1 MLGRAGRTGLATVVA
16 AAVGMGVAGVAQAV
30 PTTVQPHPMATWQA
44 NGRVNAIAVSG
55 NTVYIGGQF
64 TSMRPPGDP
73 AGTGEVARNHVAAL
87 DLTTGALLPWNPNAN
102 STVRAIKVAGAYV
115 YLGGAFTQVGGA
127 THTRLAKVAAAGT
140 GAVVSTWNASA
151 SGEVF
156 SLASAGGTIYAGGG
170 FGTVDGSAR
179 ANLAAVTGTAG
190 TVLPWNPG
198 TDGQVKAI
206 RFVSATEL
214 VVGGT
219 FTHLAG
225 ASASNLGAVN
235 PTSGAAV
242 SWQGHTSY
250 PVIGLANDA
259 AGLYVAGAGGGGN
272 FAAFD
277 PTTGR
282 PLWVGGTNGNVQA
295 IGVVNGVVYLGGHFQ
310 TYCGVQHGQHT
321 CTTPITRN
329 KLLAVD
335 ETDGSLLPWDPSA
348 NSVLGVFALQG
359 VAATGDMLV
368 GGDFT
373 STGQRAQQSYAE
385 YTP

>member
-1 MLGRAGRTGLATVVA
+1 MLGRASRVGLATAVA
-16 AAVGMGVAGVAQAV
+16 AAVGIGGTGVAQAA
-30 PTTVQPHPMATWQA
+30 PATVQSHPVATWQT

-55 NTVYIGGQF
+55 NTVYLGGQF
-64 TSMRPPGDP
+64 TSMRPPGAA
-73 AGTGEVARNHVAAL
+73 AGTGEVARNHVAAVS
-87 DLTTGALLPWNPNAN
+87 LTTGALLPWNPDAN
-102 STVRAIKVAGAYV
+102 STVRALKVAGKFV
-115 YLGGAFTQVGGA
+115 YLGGAFTQVGGVGHA
-127 THTRLAKVAAAGT
+127 RLAKVSATGA
-140 GAVVSTWNASA
+140 GAVVSTWKATA

-156 SLASAGGTIYAGGG
+156 SLASSGGTIYAGGG

-179 ANLAAVTGTAG
+179 ANLAAIKGTDG

-206 RFVSATEL
+206 KFVSATRL

-225 ASASNLGAVN
+225 ASANDIGAVD
-235 PTSGAAV
+235 PDSGNAEQ
-242 SWQGHTSY
+242 WQGHITY
-250 PVIGLANDA
+250 PVIGLANDT

-272 FAAFD
+272 FAAFN
-277 PTTGR
+277 PTTGAS
-282 PLWVGGTNGNVQA
+282 LWVGGTNGNVQA
-295 IGVVNGVVYLGGHFQ
+295 IGVVGGVVYLGGHFQ
-310 TYCGVQHGQHT
+310 TYCGPQHGQHT
-321 CTTPITRN
+321 CTNPVSRN

-335 ETDGSLLPWDPSA
+335 ETNGGLLPWDPSA

-359 VAATGDMLV
+359 VAANGDMLV

-373 STGQRAQQSYAE
+373 STGQKKQQGYAQ